1 MLSLPDNGRY
11 PKLDLAPQQRRQ
23 KTLEALNTQV
33 DLLSRTNPVL
43 MIFEDVHWIDPTSL
57 EALGRAV
64 DRIRTLAVLL
74 IVTYRPEFKPP
85 WVGQPHVT
93 PITVNRLGQR
103 EIAAMIDG
111 VTGNKS
117 LPASVREDIL
127 ERADGIPLFVEEI

>member
-74 IVTYRPEFKPP
+74 IITYRPEFKPP